1 MEIGREWK
9 QRGVRGD
16 LAKKGKMMESYKVSP
31 EYIQTSLAA
40 SLTLGLQQGSFH
52 RNAKLKGINLLLHY
66 EEGCLGRC
74 HFCGL
79 SKSRRGDPRGKT
91 FIRVNW
97 HTYPLEEIV
106 RRTKGKDQIH
116 RVCISMITHPKA
128 LEDTLYVI
136 QRFKQETDLFISILM
151 TPTLIRGDGPL
162 EAMRKA
168 GADRVGIAIDTA
180 TPELFD
186 RLRGKGVGGPLRW
199 DHYWDLVRW
208 AVRIFGRLHAGI
220 HLIVGL
226 GETEK
231 EMVETI
237 QRGQDMGAHTHLFSF
252 FPEKGSPMESHS
264 PPPLSQYRR
273 IQISRWIINE
283 ALGSHDQMAFDK
295 TGKLVDFGIDINP
308 LIEMG
313 EPFMTSGCP
322 GSNGKVAC
330 NRPYGNERPS
340 GPIRNFPF
348 MPEKE
353 DIQEIKEQLG
363 VVSLSSFLQKQE
375 SRSF

>member
-1 MEIGREWK
+1 MNH
-9 QRGVRGD
+9 
-16 LAKKGKMMESYKVSP
+16 KVSP

-40 SLTLGLQQGSFH
+40 SLTLGFQQGSFH
-52 RNAKLKGINLLLHY
+52 RDAKLKGLNILLHY

-79 SKSRRGDPRGKT
+79 SKSRREGPRGKT
-91 FIRVNW
+91 FIRVDW
-97 HTYPLEEIV
+97 PLYLLEEILEKSKV
-106 RRTKGKDQIH
+106 KDQIH

-136 QRFKQETDLFISILM
+136 RRFKEETDLSISVLVS
-151 TPTLIRGDGPL
+151 PTLIRKEESL
-162 EAMRKA
+162 TAMKSS
-168 GADRVGIAIDTA
+168 GADRVGIAIDAA

-186 RLRGKGVGGPLRW
+186 QLRGKGVGGPHQW
-199 DHYWDLVRW
+199 DHYWKVVHMATSVFRKFY
-208 AVRIFGRLHAGI
+208 VGI

-226 GETEK
+226 GETEN
-231 EMVETI
+231 EMVKAI

-252 FPEKGSPMESHS
+252 FPEKGSPMEECS
-264 PPPLSQYRR
+264 PPSLGQYRR
-273 IQISRWIINE
+273 IQLARWIINE
-283 ALGSHDQMAFDK
+283 GLGSASQMKFDES
-295 TGKLVDFGIDINP
+295 GRLIDFGMDIDP
-308 LIEMG
+308 LIQIR

-322 GSNGKVAC
+322 GRDGKVAC

-353 DIQEIKEQLG
+353 DIDEIRKQL
-363 VVSLSSFLQKQE
+363 E
-375 SRSF
+375 